1 VALEAALSAERSE
14 REAMASDDRQ
24 LRRDFERMLAAAVV
38 AREEE
43 AERRVAAAQQQA
55 QAASDA
61 AARAEARAE
70 AAELA
75 KIELTMQLAQAAE
88 ARAND
93 IDTHPTELPHAPSGR
108 GAGAFGGPDLGRA
121 SEEEEAVAAGGGGGG
136 GDGMGAGV
144 AGSGGSSAEVQYQM
158 EVMSQQIEEAELAAS
173 VQTRRAATAEAE
185 LSRLKAE
192 LADAQKQVHDLSW
205 QIKMSFEP
213 QTIGGAGSRNNGG
226 SGSGWLDIVGCG
238 ANFTRK

>member
-1 VALEAALSAERSE
+1 MALEAALSAERSE

-108 GAGAFGGPDLGRA
+108 GAGAFGGPDFGRA
-121 SEEEEAVAAGGGGGG
+121 SDEEEAAAAAGMAAAVAA
-136 GDGMGAGV
+136 
-144 AGSGGSSAEVQYQM
+144 SGGSSAEVQYQM
-158 EVMSQQIEEAELAAS
+158 EVMSQRIEEAELAAS

-185 LSRLKAE
+185 LSRLQAE

-213 QTIGGAGSRNNGG
+213 QTIGGARSRNSGG
-226 SGSGWLDIVGCG
+226 GGSGWLDIVGCG